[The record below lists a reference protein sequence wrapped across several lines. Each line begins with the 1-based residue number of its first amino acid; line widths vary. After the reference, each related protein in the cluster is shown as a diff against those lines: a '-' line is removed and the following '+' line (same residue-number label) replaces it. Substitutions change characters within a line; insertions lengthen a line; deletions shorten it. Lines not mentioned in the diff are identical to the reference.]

1 MVNPDSDLYRAHP
14 EWILHEGDRTPP
26 LWRHQLVLDIGHEGA
41 FNHVLEQTSAVL
53 GAHNIAYI
61 KWDHNR
67 VLVDGGHLGAA
78 GVHRQTQAIY
88 RLFAELKKRHPG
100 LEIESCASGGA
111 RIDLGV
117 VDLVDRF
124 WTSDNNDALE
134 RQTIQRWTA
143 QVIAPELL
151 GTHIGPTHGHQTGRT
166 LELSMRATTA
176 LFGHAGIEWNIT
188 EATAIERK
196 HLATWAQYYKDNR
209 ALLHSGKMVRVDY
222 PEPHAYLH
230 GVQAHD
236 ASRAIYAYVQLTP
249 TVSIHPSP
257 LKFPGLD
264 QSANYAIKAVFPAGK
279 PRFMLITPPEWMSG
293 ITLSGSALSA
303 IGVTA
308 PILAPANACL
318 IEITKA

>member
-1 MVNPDSDLYRAHP
+1 V
-14 EWILHEGDRTPP
+14 I
-26 LWRHQLVLDIGHEGA
+26 
-41 FNHVLEQTSAVL
+41 
-53 GAHNIAYI
+53 
-61 KWDHNR
+61 
-67 VLVDGGHLGAA
+67 
-78 GVHRQTQAIY
+78 
-88 RLFAELKKRHPG
+88 
-100 LEIESCASGGA
+100 
-111 RIDLGV
+111 
-117 VDLVDRF
+117 DLVDRF

-143 QVIAPELL
+143 QIIAPELL

-176 LFGHAGIEWNIT
+176 LFGHAGIEWDIT
-188 EATAIERK
+188 EATPEERK
-196 HLATWAQYYKDNR
+196 HLATWAQYYKNNR

-230 GVQAHD
+230 GVVAHD
-236 ASRAIYAYVQLTP
+236 ASRAIFAYVQLTP

-264 QSANYAIKAVFPAGK
+264 QSANYVIKAVFPAGK
-279 PRFMLITPPEWMSG
+279 PRFMLITPPEWMAG

-308 PILAPANACL
+308 PILAPANAFL
-318 IEITKA
+318 IEISKA

>member
-1 MVNPDSDLYRAHP
+1 
-14 EWILHEGDRTPP
+14 
-26 LWRHQLVLDIGHEGA
+26 
-41 FNHVLEQTSAVL
+41 
-53 GAHNIAYI
+53 
-61 KWDHNR
+61 
-67 VLVDGGHLGAA
+67 
-78 GVHRQTQAIY
+78 
-88 RLFAELKKRHPG
+88 
-100 LEIESCASGGA
+100 
-111 RIDLGV
+111 
-117 VDLVDRF
+117 
-124 WTSDNNDALE
+124 
-134 RQTIQRWTA
+134 
-143 QVIAPELL
+143 
-151 GTHIGPTHGHQTGRT
+151 
-166 LELSMRATTA
+166 
-176 LFGHAGIEWNIT
+176 
-188 EATAIERK
+188 
-196 HLATWAQYYKDNR
+196 
-209 ALLHSGKMVRVDY
+209 MVRVDY

-264 QSANYAIKAVFPAGK
+264 QSANYVIKAVFPAGK